1 MFRKP
6 NSVFLHA
13 KSSHSGAFCY
23 VTLIQFH
30 EHIYPLYA
38 LLSFLCQRNLPA
50 DFHPVLLYS
59 CHHAHVSQIQILH
72 SDMEQNQ
79 VLLPQFIQNTWM
91 YLNSLLTVT
100 YSKNSIDNKPNK
112 PAACHG
118 RCGHLHALPVS
129 TSITSWNDLFRSTF
143 LTCA

>member
-50 DFHPVLLYS
+50 DFHPVLLSS

-79 VLLPQFIQNTWM
+79 VLLHQIHPEYMDVPEF
-91 YLNSLLTVT
+91 
-100 YSKNSIDNKPNK
+100 
-112 PAACHG
+112 PAHCNVFQK
-118 RCGHLHALPVS
+118 LH
-129 TSITSWNDLFRSTF
+129 
-143 LTCA
+143 

>member
-79 VLLPQFIQNTWM
+79 VLLPQIHPEYMDVPEF
-91 YLNSLLTVT
+91 
-100 YSKNSIDNKPNK
+100 
-112 PAACHG
+112 PAHCNVFQK
-118 RCGHLHALPVS
+118 LH
-129 TSITSWNDLFRSTF
+129 
-143 LTCA
+143 